1 MSIST
6 EKIKIETFEYVL
18 FELVNWFMNK
28 KNISNYDDFNQNNDL
43 NKLKVIKL
51 HFFVTAIDSNNN
63 NLLEVFDKFFAMP
76 YGHVESDIYNSLGKL
91 NFFTVD
97 VKKLIINDLKTFD
110 EDCFINVEKEIKNQI
125 KESIEKLKV
134 TSPNIINY
142 NALDLVEL
150 SHTWFSWKSMFSFA
164 QSNNRNSEHIPSNII
179 KDEIKNFELVF

>member
-1 MSIST
+1 MSISR
-6 EKIKIETFEYVL
+6 EQKKIEAFEYLL

-28 KNISNYDDFNQNNDL
+28 KNISNYEDFNKNNDL

-51 HFFVTAIDSNNN
+51 HFFVTAINSNNN
-63 NLLEVFDKFFAMP
+63 NLLEVFNKFCAMP

-97 VKKLIINDLKTFD
+97 VKKLIINDLNTID
-110 EDCFINVEKEIKNQI
+110 SNCFKNVEEIIKNQI
-125 KESIEKLKV
+125 KESIEKLKI
-134 TSPNIINY
+134 TNPNIINY

-150 SHTWFSWKSMFSFA
+150 SHTWFSWKSMISFA
-164 QSNNRNSEHIPSNII
+164 RSNNRNSELIPSNII